1 MKAATKVFVR
11 DNVTVR
17 YNNDRLGQVFLMTVS
32 RTSSQKFA
40 GLRTDFFPD
49 ISYYYLERFKRVP
62 PGSYRLKLIQ
72 EKYGVELGDE
82 IAVKWS
88 KNDFFTATVLAFVDY
103 WPSINPYDKN
113 DEGEYKDF
121 IIMNFDYVR
130 IQTAIEPYQVWL
142 DLKDDASIQDF
153 YQSITDA
160 DITATMLEVASQNIV
175 TEKNDPML
183 QGMNGRSH
191 SRIYH
196 YHDNVHYRIFD
207 LLDFV
212 H

>member
-1 MKAATKVFVR
+1 ML
-11 DNVTVR
+11 D
-17 YNNDRLGQVFLMTVS
+17 S
-32 RTSSQKFA
+32 ERTSS
-40 GLRTDFFPD
+40 RTYHTTTWNALSEYPQGV
-49 ISYYYLERFKRVP
+49 IVSN
-62 PGSYRLKLIQ
+62 SYR

-142 DLKDDASIQDF
+142 DLKDGRF
-153 YQSITDA
+153 YSG
-160 DITATMLEVASQNIV
+160 LLSVYN
-175 TEKNDPML
+175 
-183 QGMNGRSH
+183 R
-191 SRIYH
+191 RR
-196 YHDNVHYRIFD
+196 HYRYD
-207 LLDFV
+207 A
-212 H
+212 